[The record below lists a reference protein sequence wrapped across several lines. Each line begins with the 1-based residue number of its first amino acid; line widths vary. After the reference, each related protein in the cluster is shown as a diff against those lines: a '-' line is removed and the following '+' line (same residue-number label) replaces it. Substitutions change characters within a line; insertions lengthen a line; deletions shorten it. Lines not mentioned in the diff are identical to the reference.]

1 MRVTAAF
8 EDRLGFSLPVV
19 DYALD
24 RLFGTFTEPALRA
37 AIVAE
42 IGDLTALDVPAA
54 GVDRVTIVVDDT
66 EIGTVIA
73 PLAFALC
80 AKARV
85 IVRDRGEALVAA
97 FAETLGEAL
106 PALRDAIEVR
116 TWSAN
121 AHAEA
126 AADRADVVVTL
137 ASQAAAIYLQRA
149 ALDGD
154 LGTLTAAIARDVR
167 LSGATGIVA
176 ARRIFVERADAA
188 VLGRFERALADAYEA
203 TAIEFP
209 AGPRDVAPPA
219 GASPTPVIVVDGVAG
234 AAAELSRDGIRL
246 HTVAV
251 AAAADDRLALDLT
264 ERLPAEHI
272 ATCGDLCTPPLGDRA
287 GARIMPFVRGMERA

>member
-1 MRVTAAF
+1 MTAAF

-24 RLFGTFTEPALRA
+24 RLFGALTAPALRA
-37 AIVAE
+37 AIEAE
-42 IGDLTALDVPAA
+42 IGDLTALDGPAT

-85 IVRDRGEALVAA
+85 TVRDRGEALVAA

-116 TWSAN
+116 TWSED

-126 AADRADVVVTL
+126 AADRADVVVTFEPR
-137 ASQAAAIYLQRA
+137 AAAIYLDRA

-154 LGTLTAAIARDVR
+154 LGALTAAIARDAR
-167 LSGATGIVA
+167 LSGATGMLTLC
-176 ARRIFVERADAA
+176 RIFVAHADAA
-188 VLGRFERALADAYEA
+188 AVGRFERALADAYEA
-203 TAIEFP
+203 AAIEFP
-209 AGPRDVAPPA
+209 AGARDVVPLAS
-219 GASPTPVIVVDGVAG
+219 ASPTLIVVDGVAG
-234 AAAELSRDGIRL
+234 AAAHLADATLRV
-246 HTVAV
+246 HAVAV
-251 AAAADDRLALDLT
+251 APGADDRLTLELV
-264 ERLPAEHI
+264 ERLPAERI
-272 ATCGDLCTPPLGDRA
+272 AACGDLCTPPLGDRP
-287 GARIMPFVRGMERA
+287 GACIMPFVRGIERA